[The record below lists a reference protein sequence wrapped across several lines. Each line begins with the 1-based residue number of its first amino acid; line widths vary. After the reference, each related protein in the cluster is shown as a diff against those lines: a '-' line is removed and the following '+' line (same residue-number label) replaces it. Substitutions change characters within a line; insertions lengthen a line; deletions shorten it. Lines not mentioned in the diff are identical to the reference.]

1 MLKTIKNIIIYVI
14 LAAVLTLV
22 YLYFIKK
29 SPNQEILISSVAT
42 TLPETKTNDQT
53 SKLTKDFLSILL
65 NVKNIKL
72 DDSIFL
78 SPAFSNLRDSSIS
91 LIQDQIEGRPNPFA
105 PLGSDIVATPITPIT
120 PIILPVG
127 SKP

>member
-29 SPNQEILISSVAT
+29 SPNQEILISSVSSP
-42 TLPETKTNDQT
+42 LPETKINDQT

-91 LIQDQIEGRPNPFA
+91 LVQDQIEGRLNPFA
-105 PLGSDIVATPITPIT
+105 PLGSDIVATPVT

>member
-91 LIQDQIEGRPNPFA
+91 LVQDQIEGRLNPFA
-105 PLGSDIVATPITPIT
+105 PLGSDIVATPVT